1 MDSILASLRQVPYLS
16 TLEDDAAANLAS
28 KVVQRSFARGHILFL
43 EEQPCEGLYVVTS
56 GRVKVFKVS
65 PQGRELVLNVL
76 GPGDAFNEVAVLDG
90 GPNPAS
96 AATMTPSTL
105 LILAREPLL
114 ELIGR
119 HPPLAQSVIEHL
131 ASRTRH
137 LVSRVE
143 DLSFRTVSGRLA
155 RLLLEESDSTSRL
168 PRSWTHEEIASR
180 LGTAREVI
188 SRTLGRMESLGIL
201 RRERHQLIILD
212 PDALDRLAR
221 G

>member
-1 MDSILASLRQVPYLS
+1 MTSLLEELRQVPYLA
-16 TLEDDAAANLAS
+16 TLDDDAAAELTS
-28 KVVQRSFARGHILFL
+28 HVVERSFDRRHILFL
-43 EEQPCEGLYVVTS
+43 EGQACAGLFMITS
-56 GRVKVFKVS
+56 GRVKIFKVS
-65 PQGRELVLNVL
+65 PQGREQVLNVL
-76 GPGDAFNEVAVLDG
+76 GPGDAFNEVAILDG

-119 HPPLAQSVIEHL
+119 HPSLALSVIEHL

-137 LVSRVE
+137 LVSLVE
-143 DLSFRTVSGRLA
+143 DLSFRTVSSRLT
-155 RLLLEESDSTSRL
+155 RLLLEEAGPTPRLSR
-168 PRSWTHEEIASR
+168 RWTHEELASR
-180 LGTAREVI
+180 LGTAREVV
-188 SRTLGRMESLGIL
+188 SRALGQLESLGLL

-212 PDALDRLAR
+212 RDALDRLAQ